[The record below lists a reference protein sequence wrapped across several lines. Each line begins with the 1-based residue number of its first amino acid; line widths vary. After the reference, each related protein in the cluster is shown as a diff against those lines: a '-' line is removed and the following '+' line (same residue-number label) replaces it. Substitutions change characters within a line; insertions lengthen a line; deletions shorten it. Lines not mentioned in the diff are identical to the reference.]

1 VASSRRRERELA
13 RRRYERRRL
22 REQQARARRRRRNT
36 IAGATA
42 GTAAVVALIVVLA
55 VTLGGGKSNNAAD
68 KITPQA
74 STSASPTPFPSPPTK
89 CAPIK
94 PNPPAAADP
103 KIPPVT
109 GTVPTKLVEKDIRTG
124 HGKAIQPGSKIQVN
138 YVGVSCST
146 GKVFDASYPR
156 HQPFSLT
163 LGQGQVIAGW
173 DRGLIGMKVGGRRE
187 LIIPASD
194 GYGTAGS
201 GVPGSSS
208 YIKPNETLIFVV
220 DLVKAS

>member
-1 VASSRRRERELA
+1 M
-13 RRRYERRRL
+13 
-22 REQQARARRRRRNT
+22 
-36 IAGATA
+36 
-42 GTAAVVALIVVLA
+42 
-55 VTLGGGKSNNAAD
+55 
-68 KITPQA
+68 
-74 STSASPTPFPSPPTK
+74 
-89 CAPIK
+89 K

-109 GTVPTKLVEKDIRTG
+109 GTVPTKLVEQDIKKG
-124 HGKAIQPGSKIQVN
+124 HGKAIQPGNKIEVN

-156 HQPFSLT
+156 HQTFPLT

-173 DRGLIGMKVGGRRE
+173 DRGLIGMRVGGRRE

-194 GYGTAGS
+194 GYGTAGQ

-208 YIKPNETLIFVV
+208 YIRPNETLIFVV